1 MIEIG
6 AGIEH
11 ADRDA
16 LAERTEAARRIGAV
30 LTVVV
35 VPHVGGGDNHVRLF
49 VLLQLLNHQLR
60 FVCRFAEFDIGEE
73 LRVANFRRVV
83 GG

>member
-1 MIEIG
+1 MTTHNHRQR
-6 AGIEH
+6 A
-11 ADRDA
+11 R
-16 LAERTEAARRIGAV
+16 RQAARHLHVTRCVRAV

-35 VPHVGGGDNHVRLF
+35 VPHVRGGDNHVRLF

-60 FVCRFAEFDIGEE
+60 FVRRFAEFDIGKE
-73 LRVANFRRVV
+73 LGVANFRRIV

>member
-1 MIEIG
+1 MPPPARHLHV
-6 AGIEH
+6 AG
-11 ADRDA
+11 
-16 LAERTEAARRIGAV
+16 RIGAV
-30 LTVVV
+30 LAVIVVS
-35 VPHVGGGDNHVRLF
+35 HVGSGDNHVRLF

-73 LRVANFRRVV
+73 LRVTDFCRIV